1 MLKMVLLRSNSNL
14 NTKTN
19 IAHQLISEEIM
30 NVTVF
35 EDPCPQ
41 PGQSMQERID
51 RMMNKSKR
59 REREKESYK

>member
-1 MLKMVLLRSNSNL
+1 
-14 NTKTN
+14 
-19 IAHQLISEEIM
+19 M

-51 RMMNKSKR
+51 KMLKDAKR
-59 REREKESYK
+59 RKKEQSEQS

>member
-1 MLKMVLLRSNSNL
+1 
-14 NTKTN
+14 
-19 IAHQLISEEIM
+19 M

-51 RMMNKSKR
+51 RMVKESKR
-59 REREKESYK
+59 CEREKDREK

>member
-19 IAHQLISEEIM
+19 IAHQLVSEEIM

-41 PGQSMQERID
+41 PGQSLQERID
-51 RMMNKSKR
+51 RMVKESKR
-59 REREKESYK
+59 REREKESEK